1 MPLNTQKKNDLQLP
15 RLAGILVTGIGF
27 LTLLSW
33 KLGVE
38 APLSLIEGLPKMS
51 PNTALA
57 FVCAGLVLVFY
68 PTEPTAIS
76 RRIGSQVLASIVL
89 AIGVLSLSGH
99 LGGLGL
105 GSEHLLRTWDHPS
118 LRPFIGLPAPAT
130 AMCFTFLGISLLLVA
145 TNHQRGVLGQQI
157 FTLLAIFVLLII
169 GMSYLYGAISVYQ
182 VSVVSGVAIPTLFAM
197 SALSVGILSV
207 TAQKGLIK
215 LLTYH
220 HLGAVVARWSIIS
233 LVLILLILGEL
244 RLHGQLLGLFT
255 LETGLSIMTA
265 VTIVMMTGVMMWASN
280 LQLKHQLQM
289 QQINEQLRSREQH
302 FRTLTT
308 LAPVGIFLNNAE
320 GECIFVNE
328 AWSEITG
335 LPAEEGLGQ
344 KWFQIIHPD
353 DLEQIQLR
361 WQRCQALGE
370 EVSFEIQILRLDGT
384 IAWISGRV
392 RPVKKTS
399 GKVIGYVGTVVD
411 ITESRQLEE
420 MLHEREATLRAI
432 GDNLPNGAIY
442 QITHDQDGK
451 PHFNY
456 FSAGIERIIG
466 IPREAIFA
474 DHSLLMQQL
483 SEADQIRFN
492 QAVEKALQTQTLID
506 EQVLKQT
513 PHRGPVWTHIR
524 TSPRKL
530 HDGSIVWD
538 GIEFDITESKQLEAE
553 LRRSKD
559 LFQAIFEE
567 SADALFLVDAE
578 TILITDCNQRVVEM
592 FEGQSKADFI
602 GTYGEHLQKYRFT
615 PDELIS
621 LGERARSGDFVSL
634 EREYITKK
642 GTEFWGNLAF
652 KLIDVGGSQLQL
664 VRVTDI
670 TTRKQAETAL
680 INSEHR
686 FRTIFD
692 TAFQMSGLLTPEGNV
707 LQANHAALDFA
718 GLTIDDVINQPVWE
732 TSWFSH
738 SIQVQEE
745 LKQAIQQARQGEF
758 IRYEVEVMA
767 ASGQIR
773 TVDLSIK
780 PVFDDQGKVSWLL
793 PEGRDITDQLQA
805 QADLIKA
812 REQAEHASKAK
823 SEFLATMSHEIRT
836 PMNGVIGMCNLL
848 LESELTPL
856 QKEYSE
862 TIYRSGEALLLIIN
876 DILDFSKI
884 EAGKLEVEHVPFELQ
899 PVLEGVMD
907 LLAESAQRKQLEFT
921 CVVSPTVP
929 QKLSGDPARLRQ
941 VLTNLLSNG
950 IKFTDQGEVTLR
962 VSLVNQSTG
971 QARLRF
977 EIKDTGIGISSEQQ
991 SLLFQPF
998 TQADSSNTRRF
1009 GGTGLGL
1016 VISKKLI
1023 EAMQGA
1029 VQFESQMNRGT
1040 TFWFEIEFPVQ
1051 AQTPPVW
1058 ELPQSVSNRRILVV
1072 EDHLPCLEL
1081 ITQMLATW
1089 HLPFDQAITAE
1100 SVLDKIQEA
1109 ELTTTPFDT
1118 IILDITQPGLDISIL
1133 IETLPHNLISEKNLI
1148 LLAPWGQNQLVQ
1160 LPNQFK
1166 TVRHLQKPIRLRQL
1180 FESLFPADQPAGTGT
1195 GDTGLLE
1202 SAYSTSPFA
1211 GCRALVVEDNLIN
1224 QRVTLYQLRKFGIEV
1239 HIANNGREA
1248 LAALQKSSYDLVLMD
1263 CQMPEMDGYEATRQY
1278 RQCEATGQHLPI
1290 IALSANA
1297 YSENKHRCLESGMDD
1312 FISKPVKLSEL
1323 ERVMKQWI
1331 VKAQSILP
1339 LPAMPVSQPPVL
1351 DPAALTRLRAMV
1363 GETNHELF
1371 LEMIDLFLT
1380 ENALSLS
1387 KLAQAIQEQD
1397 ATGVLKLAH
1406 RLRGSS
1412 LQFGA
1417 GRMVQ
1422 LCQEIEQKGR
1432 DKKLAGIE
1440 PLLAQLQHEFEQTQA
1455 ALQVEKGQ
1463 THENP
1468 HCRR

>member
-1 MPLNTQKKNDLQLP
+1 
-15 RLAGILVTGIGF
+15 
-27 LTLLSW
+27 
-33 KLGVE
+33 
-38 APLSLIEGLPKMS
+38 MS

-57 FVCAGLVLVFY
+57 FVCAGLVLGLY
-68 PTEPTAIS
+68 PTNPTQIS
-76 RRIGSQVLASIVL
+76 RRIGSQILASMVL

-99 LGGLGL
+99 LGGFGL
-105 GSEHLLRTWDHPS
+105 GSEQLLRTWNHPS

-130 AMCFTFLGISLLLVA
+130 AMCFTLLGISLLLVA
-145 TNHQRGVLGQQI
+145 TNHQRWIPGQQI
-157 FTLLAIFVLLII
+157 FTLLALFVLLII
-169 GMSYLYGAISVYQ
+169 GLSYLYGAISIYQ
-182 VSVVSGVAIPTLFAM
+182 VSAVSGVAIPTLWLM
-197 SALSVGILSV
+197 SILSLGILGVNAQNGLTRLITNRQPGGIIARRSILLF
-207 TAQKGLIK
+207 TA
-215 LLTYH
+215 
-220 HLGAVVARWSIIS
+220 V
-233 LVLILLILGEL
+233 LLILGEF
-244 RLHGQLLGLFT
+244 RLHGQLSGLFP
-255 LETGLSIMTA
+255 LEIGLSMMTA
-265 VTIVMMTGVMMWASN
+265 VTIVIMTGVMMWASN

-289 QQINEQLRSREQH
+289 QQVNEQLRSREQH

-328 AWSEITG
+328 AWSEITR
-335 LPAEEGLGQ
+335 LPVEEGLGQ

-353 DLEQIQLR
+353 DREYVHTQ
-361 WQRCQALGE
+361 WQRCRVLGE
-370 EVSFEIQILRLDGT
+370 EVSFEMRILRLDAT

-392 RPVKKTS
+392 RPVKS
-399 GKVIGYVGTVVD
+399 RPGEVIGYVGTVMD

-420 MLHEREATLRAI
+420 MLHEREATLRAL

-442 QITHDQDGK
+442 QIKHDRDGK
-451 PHFNY
+451 PQFNY
-456 FSAGIERIIG
+456 FSAGIEHIIG
-466 IPREAIFA
+466 IPREVIFA
-474 DHSLLMQQL
+474 DPSVLMQQL

-492 QAVEKALQTQTLID
+492 QAVEKAVQTQTLID

-513 PHRGPVWTHIR
+513 PHRGPVWTQIR
-524 TSPRKL
+524 TSPRRL
-530 HDGSIVWD
+530 ADGTVVWD

-559 LFQAIFEE
+559 LFQAVFEE
-567 SADALFLVDAE
+567 SADALFLVDAK

-592 FEGQSKADFI
+592 FEGESKTDFI

-615 PDELIS
+615 PDELAS

-634 EREYITKK
+634 ELEYVTKK

-652 KLIDVGGSQLQL
+652 KLIDVGGSRLQL

-670 TTRKQAETAL
+670 TTQKQAETAL

-692 TAFQMSGLLTPEGNV
+692 TAFQMSGLLTPEGVV
-707 LQANHAALDFA
+707 LQANQAALDFA
-718 GLTIDDVINQPVWE
+718 RLTIDDVINQPVWE
-732 TSWFSH
+732 TAWFSH

-745 LKQAIQQARQGEF
+745 LKQAVQQARQGEF

-767 ASGQIR
+767 AGGQIR

-793 PEGRDITDQLQA
+793 PEGRDITDWLQA

-848 LESELTPL
+848 LETELTPL

-884 EAGKLEVEHVPFELQ
+884 EAGKLEVEQSPFELQ

-929 QKLSGDPARLRQ
+929 QILCGDPARLRQ

-971 QARLRF
+971 QVRLRF
-977 EIKDTGIGISSEQQ
+977 EIKDTGIGISPEQQ

-1016 VISKKLI
+1016 VISKRLV

-1029 VQFESQMNRGT
+1029 VQFESQMDQGT

-1058 ELPQSVSNRRILVV
+1058 KIPQSVSNRRILVV

-1133 IETLPHNLISEKNLI
+1133 IETLPHKLISEKNLI
-1148 LLAPWGQNQLVQ
+1148 LLAPWGQSQFVQ

-1166 TVRHLQKPIRLRQL
+1166 AVRYLQKPIRLRQL
-1180 FESLFPADQPAGTGT
+1180 FESLFP
-1195 GDTGLLE
+1195 
-1202 SAYSTSPFA
+1202 
-1211 GCRALVVEDNLIN
+1211 
-1224 QRVTLYQLRKFGIEV
+1224 
-1239 HIANNGREA
+1239 
-1248 LAALQKSSYDLVLMD
+1248 
-1263 CQMPEMDGYEATRQY
+1263 
-1278 RQCEATGQHLPI
+1278 
-1290 IALSANA
+1290 
-1297 YSENKHRCLESGMDD
+1297 
-1312 FISKPVKLSEL
+1312 
-1323 ERVMKQWI
+1323 
-1331 VKAQSILP
+1331 
-1339 LPAMPVSQPPVL
+1339 
-1351 DPAALTRLRAMV
+1351 
-1363 GETNHELF
+1363 
-1371 LEMIDLFLT
+1371 
-1380 ENALSLS
+1380 
-1387 KLAQAIQEQD
+1387 
-1397 ATGVLKLAH
+1397 
-1406 RLRGSS
+1406 
-1412 LQFGA
+1412 
-1417 GRMVQ
+1417 
-1422 LCQEIEQKGR
+1422 
-1432 DKKLAGIE
+1432 
-1440 PLLAQLQHEFEQTQA
+1440 
-1455 ALQVEKGQ
+1455 
-1463 THENP
+1463 
-1468 HCRR
+1468 